1 MEGHTAATQV
11 SPAAAPAAAP
21 AIEPAFDAVLD
32 PAERM
37 LQRVGHLTRLL
48 RESIRELGLDRE
60 VEKAAHAIPDARD
73 RLNYI
78 ATMTEQAAT
87 RVLNAVDLAR
97 PAQDALQAEAGALA
111 GEWQRW
117 QDRSLDDAA
126 LRALVQNTHAFLH
139 TVPARTT
146 ATNQQ
151 LLEIL
156 MAQDFQDL
164 TGQVIKKVLDMV
176 QLIEQQLIAILL
188 EHSQASGQPLE
199 AAPGLLNGPQVR
211 PEDKPDV
218 VASQDQVDDL
228 LESLGF

>member
-1 MEGHTAATQV
+1 MEGHPVAIH
-11 SPAAAPAAAP
+11 PDAAAAAVPASA
-21 AIEPAFDAVLD
+21 EPDLDTALD

-78 ATMTEQAAT
+78 AAMTEQAAT
-87 RVLNAVDLAR
+87 RVLNAVELAR

-111 GEWQRW
+111 GEWQRL

-139 TVPARTT
+139 AVPARTA

-199 AAPGLLNGPQVR
+199 VTPGGLLNGPQVR

>member
-1 MEGHTAATQV
+1 MEAANTAF
-11 SPAAAPAAAP
+11 
-21 AIEPAFDAVLD
+21 EPDASMQD
-32 PAERM
+32 PADRM
-37 LQRVGHLTRLL
+37 LYRVGHLTRML

-87 RVLNAVDLAR
+87 RVLNAVDAAR
-97 PAQDALQAEAGALA
+97 PVQDQLEADSEALA
-111 GEWQRW
+111 GQWQRW
-117 QDRSLDDAA
+117 MERNLDDDG
-126 LRALVQNTHAFLH
+126 LRDLVQNTHGFLRA
-139 TVPARTT
+139 VPDRTAT
-146 ATNQQ
+146 TNQQ
-151 LLEIL
+151 LLDIL

-164 TGQVIKKVLDMV
+164 TGQVIKKVLDVV

-188 EHSQASGQPLE
+188 EHSSGNGQQLE
-199 AAPGLLNGPQVR
+199 AANSLLNGPQVK